1 MGLFER
7 IFRRPVPRGRPDG
20 QWSTLTAYA
29 PIFTSWGGNIYGNDL
44 IRAAIDAVARHC
56 SKLTINI
63 NGSAKPGLRAR
74 LLKAPNE
81 WQTWAQFLYRLST
94 ILDVQCAAFIVPVIG
109 EYGEITGIY
118 PILPSMSELVSYNG
132 EPYIRYSFTNG
143 DTAAISLYEV
153 GIMTRFQYTDDF
165 MGEGNGALDMTM
177 QLIMMQNQGITE
189 AVKNSNTFRFMAR
202 VGNMV
207 KPGDVAKER
216 ARFNRE
222 NLENG
227 GGGLLLFPK
236 QYEDIHQI
244 TSTSYTVNADQMKQ
258 IQSSV
263 FDYFGV
269 NEEVLQ
275 NRAIGDA
282 WSAFYE
288 GRIEPFAIQLSEV
301 LTRMLYT
308 MRERGQGNEV
318 YFSSNRLQYMS
329 NADKLN
335 VTSGMADRGLM
346 TRNELREIWNL
357 PPLPEPLGSQIPARG
372 EYYDVVAGHDDGN
385 GDDTNDGTD

>member
-1 MGLFER
+1 MSLFDR
-7 IFRRPVPRGRPDG
+7 IFRRPIPRGHPDG
-20 QWSTLTAYA
+20 QWSTLTAYT
-29 PIFTSWGGNIYGNDL
+29 PIFTSWDGQIYQNDL
-44 IRAAIDAVARHC
+44 IRASIDAVARHC
-56 SKLTINI
+56 SKLSITIP
-63 NGSAKPGLRAR
+63 GSAKPGLRAK

-81 WQTWAQFLYRLST
+81 WQTWSQFLYRLAT
-94 ILDVQCAAFIVPVIG
+94 ILNAQNTAFIVPVIG
-109 EYGEITGIY
+109 EFGEVTGIY
-118 PILPSMSELVSYNG
+118 PVLPSMSELVSYGG
-132 EPYIRYSFTNG
+132 EPFIRYTFTNG
-143 DTAAISLYEV
+143 DTAAISLYEI
-153 GIMTRFQYTDDF
+153 GIMTRFQYEDDF
-165 MGEGNGALDMTM
+165 TGDDNGALDPTM

-244 TSTSYTVNADQMKQ
+244 TSSSYTVNADQMKQ

-263 FDYFGV
+263 FGYFGV
-269 NEEVLQ
+269 NEEILQ
-275 NRAIGDA
+275 NRAIGDMWA
-282 WSAFYE
+282 AFYE

-301 LTRMLYT
+301 LTKMLFT
-308 MRERGQGNEV
+308 MRERAQGNEI
-318 YFSSNRLQYMS
+318 FFAANRLQYMS

-335 VTSGMADRGLM
+335 VTASMADRGLM

-357 PPLPEPLGSQIPARG
+357 APLPEPLGSQIPARG
-372 EYYDVVAGHDDGN
+372 EYYDVVTGHEGN
-385 GDDTNDGTD
+385 GEGTTNE